1 VCVNLERHDRGHVSN
16 PAHEEGSDVDDT
28 QSEGKKSQNERVIK
42 KSLKDEVGNKRLLTA
57 PPPHSYVAASQATL
71 GEASLPRRWLLGCF
85 LWGGLEIFAENA
97 NVGGTLRF
105 LPLVDKEYH

>member
-16 PAHEEGSDVDDT
+16 PAHEEGNDVDDT

-57 PPPHSYVAASQATL
+57 PPPLLCGCITGDARRGEFAS
-71 GEASLPRRWLLGCF
+71 
-85 LWGGLEIFAENA
+85 
-97 NVGGTLRF
+97 
-105 LPLVDKEYH
+105 